1 MPHYNAPKNITT
13 KISDKNRGIIL
24 AAAEKLFAENGFK
37 GTSVRQIAESAG
49 MPKTNVLYYFKTKQG
64 LYHAVLSQ
72 ILSVWNSRF
81 DKATPEDDPA
91 LTLAD
96 YIREKMHISRK
107 NPSASKVFAMEIL
120 NGGNNLSDTFLDEHR
135 NWVNGRKAIIQQWID
150 QRKMK
155 AVNPEYL
162 LYHIWACTQH
172 YADFSAQITNIK
184 GSKMNKHDFDLATS
198 ELIHLILNGCGLVPP
213 LTKSDHSN
221 E

>member
-1 MPHYNAPKNITT
+1 MSHTFPT
-13 KISDKNRGIIL
+13 KISEKNRSVIL
-24 AAAEKLFAENGFK
+24 NAAEKLFAQNGFK
-37 GTSVRQIAESAG
+37 GTSIRQIAESAG
-49 MPKTNVLYYFKTKQG
+49 LPKTNVLYYFKTKQA

-91 LTLAD
+91 ITLAD

-120 NGGNNLSDTFLDEHR
+120 NGGNNLSDAFLEDHR
-135 NWVNGRKAIIQQWID
+135 NWVNGRKAIIQQWIELG
-150 QRKMK
+150 KMQ
-155 AVNPEYL
+155 AINPEYL

-184 GSKMNKHDFDLATS
+184 GASMNEKDFDIATN
-198 ELIHLILNGCGLVPP
+198 ELIHLILTGCGLA
-213 LTKSDHSN
+213 HH
-221 E
+221 

>member
-1 MPHYNAPKNITT
+1 MSHTFPT
-13 KISDKNRGIIL
+13 KISEKNRSVIL
-24 AAAEKLFAENGFK
+24 NAAEKLFAQNGFK
-37 GTSVRQIAESAG
+37 GTSIRQIAENAG
-49 MPKTNVLYYFKTKQG
+49 LPKTNVLYYFKTKQA

-91 LTLAD
+91 ITLAD

-120 NGGNNLSDTFLDEHR
+120 NGGNNLSDAFLEDHR
-135 NWVNGRKAIIQQWID
+135 NWVNGRKAIIQQWIELG
-150 QRKMK
+150 KMQ
-155 AVNPEYL
+155 AINPEYL

-184 GSKMNKHDFDLATS
+184 GASMNEKDFDIATN
-198 ELIHLILNGCGLVPP
+198 ELIHLILTGCGLA
-213 LTKSDHSN
+213 HH
-221 E
+221 